1 MRARSA
7 EAVETV
13 HGPDGS
19 GASEHVLRANLTVL
33 SLLLAGE
40 HTAAADRLGS
50 GKPDPADFIRFVQ
63 QHWLELVITALLQGS
78 PARAQLPAQ
87 WLAQLKAASVRQ
99 WAVQERLVRELL
111 RLSQILEKGGQRF
124 ILLKGPYLAAHF
136 FGGIERRAF
145 SDLDVLIPRSD
156 VARVE
161 QLLCAGGYRV
171 RSSRFLGLRLTTH
184 FAHSFDFTKP
194 DLALDVHWKFAA
206 QPHRLDYETIWR
218 DTKPFAFRGRRF
230 LVLSDEYEIVF
241 NLISTFKDLEMGIT
255 RLRSFVDLHAILGKI
270 GDGLD
275 WETFLGRRQAEGI
288 LKIVIAMLDF
298 FFALFPCRDRFP
310 RLGEAIACKRARVA
324 APALGDFPALLQAA
338 PGALGSKI
346 WASAFYECA
355 RWRVFSWWA
364 LSYPFRLAVYQPPK
378 YVEFKQRI
386 SQFGRALPMHAGRKR
401 GEPGSD

>member
-1 MRARSA
+1 MSATSA
-7 EAVETV
+7 EAIETLQ
-13 HGPDGS
+13 GADGS
-19 GASEHVLRANLTVL
+19 GASQRVLRANLTLL

-50 GKPDPADFIRFVQ
+50 GNPDPADFIRFVQ
-63 QHWLELVITALLQGS
+63 EHWLELVITALLQGS
-78 PARAQLPAQ
+78 PARAQLPGH
-87 WLAQLKAASVRQ
+87 WLARLKPASVSQ

-111 RLSQILEKGGQRF
+111 RLSEILEQGGQKF

-136 FGGIERRAF
+136 FGGTDRRAF
-145 SDLDVLIPRSD
+145 SDLDILIPRSD
-156 VARVE
+156 VATVE
-161 QLLCAGGYRV
+161 RLLRAAGYGV

-184 FAHSFDFTKP
+184 FAHSFDFAKP
-194 DLALDVHWKFAA
+194 DVALDVHWKFAA
-206 QPHRLDYETIWR
+206 QPHRLDYQTIWR
-218 DTKPFAFRGRRF
+218 DAKPFAFRGRRF

-275 WETFLGRRQAEGI
+275 WEAFLRRRQAEGI

-298 FFALFPCRDRFP
+298 FFELFPCRHRFP
-310 RLGEAIACKRARVA
+310 RLGEAIARKRAQVA
-324 APALGDFPALLQAA
+324 AAALGEFPALLQAA

-346 WASAFYECA
+346 WASGFYECA
-355 RWRVFSWWA
+355 RWRVFSWWV

-378 YVEFKQRI
+378 YVEFKQRL
-386 SQFGRALPMHAGRKR
+386 SQLGRALPTHAGRNR